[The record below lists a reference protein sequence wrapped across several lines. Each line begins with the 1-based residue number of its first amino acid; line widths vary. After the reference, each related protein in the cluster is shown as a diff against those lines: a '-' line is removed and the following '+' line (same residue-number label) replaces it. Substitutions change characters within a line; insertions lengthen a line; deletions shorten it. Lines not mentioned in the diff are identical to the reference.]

1 MIKRLIIL
9 LSIALL
15 LVLPATAKEEERLKI
30 GDPAPKFTLKDADD
44 KEHSL
49 EKLLRKDEENARIVI
64 LIMGDR
70 KVRKDT
76 NQWAKK
82 LHELYKEKKEEI
94 ALLMLADLRDLPF
107 FATKSMVKWGT
118 KREKLPVTIVLDW
131 EGKINKLY
139 KTQKGKSDIFIVNSD
154 GKIAYHQVSKYTDDA
169 VKKIQGRI
177 QDLFKQKQLE
187 EDEDENR

>member
-44 KEHSL
+44 KEHGL
-49 EKLLRKDEENARIVI
+49 EKLLRKDEESARIVI

-70 KVRKDT
+70 KVRKDA

-107 FATKSMVKWGT
+107 FVTESMVKWGT
-118 KREKLPVTIVLDW
+118 KREKLPITIVLDW

-154 GKIAYHQVSKYTDDA
+154 GKIAYHQVSKYKDDA

-177 QDLFKQKQLE
+177 QDLLKQRQLE
-187 EDEDENR
+187 EDEDEDR